1 MDQVKKLGKPVY
13 LNMRATFWIKAFLG
27 EHISGEY
34 KSFLFDES
42 RRYFIMCLLNSS
54 LFWWYW
60 VCISDCW
67 HITKKELAS
76 IRVPEEFDMK
86 KAKELAL
93 KLELDLEKSKVYVAT
108 KQTAFEYKHKMCIE
122 TIHKI
127 DDFIASVYDLSKL
140 ECEYIKSFNLKYRL
154 GVRK

>member
-1 MDQVKKLGKPVY
+1 M
-13 LNMRATFWIKAFLG
+13 
-27 EHISGEY
+27 
-34 KSFLFDES
+34 
-42 RRYFIMCLLNSS
+42 
-54 LFWWYW
+54 
-60 VCISDCW
+60 
-67 HITKKELAS
+67 
-76 IRVPEEFDMK
+76 PEEFDMK